1 MSSIDCLEL
10 QNMARCITGVGV
22 LKAMPMPRTPDFIAY
37 D

>member
-1 MSSIDCLEL
+1 MRSIDCLEH

-22 LKAMPMPRTPDFIAY
+22 LKAMPRTPDFIAY